1 MVTDQQV
8 RRMLR
13 VAQTETLEVAAAKA
27 GMDPKTARKYR
38 RAGRL
43 PSELKVPRSWR
54 TRKDP
59 FEEVWPE
66 IQAQLEL
73 NPGLQAVTLLGWLR
87 RERAEQ
93 FEDGQL
99 RTLQRRIKVWR
110 ATEGPAREVFFAQVH
125 HPGELGAS
133 DFTHM
138 GELGVTIQGR
148 PLDHLLY
155 HFVLTYSNW
164 EDVTVCFS
172 ESFEALSEGIQ
183 NALWRLGAVPEAHRS
198 DRLTAAVNRVPDP
211 EVFNRRYLGLLQHY
225 RLQAQRTNAHRANE
239 NGDVEQRHHRFK
251 QAADQA
257 LMLRGSRDFESR
269 EAYEAF
275 LAELRDQVNAGR
287 TRRLAEER
295 AVMRALPERRLPSH
309 RHLHGVR
316 VDHQSLIRVDRNVY
330 SVQSRL
336 IGEHVEVRLHV
347 EHLEVFHG
355 QRKIEEIPRLR
366 GRGKHQINYR
376 HVIDWLVRKPGAF
389 ENYRYREELFPTSRF
404 RMAYDALRQRHRDGA
419 ARHYLKILHV
429 AAQESEAGVDEALR
443 QLIETGRPIELE
455 AVQQLVREG
464 LRIAPP
470 ATDVVVAPVDPASY
484 DTLLDDQ
491 EEAAA

>member
-1 MVTDQQV
+1 MVTDEQV
-8 RRMLR
+8 RRMVRLLGTG
-13 VAQTETLEVAAAKA
+13 QTLEAAAAKA
-27 GMDPKTARKYR
+27 AMDAKTARKYR
-38 RAGRL
+38 RAGKL
-43 PSELKVPRSWR
+43 PSELKVPRCWR

-59 FEEVWPE
+59 FDEVWAE
-66 IQAQLEL
+66 IEALLEL
-73 NPGLQAVTLLGWLR
+73 NPGLQAVTLMSWLQ
-87 RERAEQ
+87 RERAGRFQ
-93 FEDGQL
+93 DGQL

-125 HPGELGAS
+125 RPGELCAS

-172 ESFEALSEGIQ
+172 ESFEALSEGLQ
-183 NALWRLGAVPEAHRS
+183 NALCRLGAAPRAHRS
-198 DRLTAAVNRVPDP
+198 DRLSAAVNRVPDP

-225 RLQAQRTNAHRANE
+225 GLDAQRTNARRANE
-239 NGDVEQRHHRFK
+239 NGDVEQSHHRFK
-251 QAADQA
+251 QAVDQA
-257 LMLRGSRDFESR
+257 LMLRGSRDFQSR

-275 LAELRDQVNAGR
+275 LAELRDGRNAGR
-287 TRRLAEER
+287 ATRLAEEL
-295 AVMRALPERRLPSH
+295 AAMRGLPEGRLASCK
-309 RHLHGVR
+309 HLHAVR
-316 VDHQSLIRVDRNVY
+316 VDRQSLIRVDRNVY
-330 SVQSRL
+330 SVDSRL
-336 IGEHVEVRLHV
+336 IGEQVDVRLHA

-355 QRKIEEIPRLR
+355 QRKIDEIPRLR
-366 GRGKHQINYR
+366 GRGRHRINYR

-419 ARHYLKILHV
+419 ARHYLRILHV
-429 AAQESEAGVDEALR
+429 AAQESEAAVDEALR
-443 QLIETGRPIELE
+443 QLIEAGRPIELE
-455 AVQQLVREG
+455 AVQQLVREE

-470 ATDVVVAPVDPASY
+470 ATEVIVAAVDPASY
-484 DTLLDDQ
+484 DTLLEQQ
-491 EEAAA
+491 EEAA